1 MKNKNKEVMKLIKEF
16 GEVYEKFYNLENE
29 VESEIEYWNN
39 EDNWSEKSF
48 KEDEDYSMRLSVMR
62 ECLKGDGDEIFD

>member
-62 ECLKGDGDEIFD
+62 ECLKGDGS

>member
-1 MKNKNKEVMKLIKEF
+1 MKIKNKEVMKLIKEF

-29 VESEIEYWNN
+29 IESEIEYWNN

-62 ECLKGDGDEIFD
+62 ECLKGNN

>member
-1 MKNKNKEVMKLIKEF
+1 MKIKNKEVMELVKKF

-62 ECLKGDGDEIFD
+62 ECLKGNN

>member
-1 MKNKNKEVMKLIKEF
+1 MKIKNKEVMKLIKEF

-62 ECLKGDGDEIFD
+62 ECLKGNN

>member
-29 VESEIEYWNN
+29 VEKEIEYWNN

-62 ECLKGDGDEIFD
+62 ECLKGNN

>member
-29 VESEIEYWNN
+29 VEKEIEYWNN
-39 EDNWSEKSF
+39 EENWSEKSF

-62 ECLKGDGDEIFD
+62 ECLKGDGS

>member
-62 ECLKGDGDEIFD
+62 ECLKGDDN

>member
-16 GEVYEKFYNLENE
+16 GEVYERFYNLENE

-62 ECLKGDGDEIFD
+62 ECLKGNGD

>member
-1 MKNKNKEVMKLIKEF
+1 MKIKNKEVMELVKKF
-16 GEVYEKFYNLENE
+16 GEVYKKFYNLENE
-29 VESEIEYWNN
+29 VESEIEYWSN

-62 ECLKGDGDEIFD
+62 ECLKGNN

>member
-1 MKNKNKEVMKLIKEF
+1 MKIKNKEVMKLIKEF

-62 ECLKGDGDEIFD
+62 ECLKGDGS

>member
-1 MKNKNKEVMKLIKEF
+1 MKIKNIEVMKLIKEF

-29 VESEIEYWNN
+29 IESEIKYWNN

-48 KEDEDYSMRLSVMR
+48 KEDEDYSMRLSVMK
-62 ECLKGDGDEIFD
+62 EVLKGNN

>member
-29 VESEIEYWNN
+29 VEREIEYWNN
-39 EDNWSEKSF
+39 EENWSEKSF

-62 ECLKGDGDEIFD
+62 ECLKGDDN